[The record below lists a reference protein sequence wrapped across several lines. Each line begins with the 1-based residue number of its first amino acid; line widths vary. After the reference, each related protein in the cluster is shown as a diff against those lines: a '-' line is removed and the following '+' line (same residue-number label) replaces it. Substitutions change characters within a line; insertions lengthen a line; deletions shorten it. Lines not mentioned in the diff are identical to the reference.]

1 MKLKIFK
8 TDGTQSSKS
17 VELSDAIFNVEPND
31 QLIYEDVRSY
41 LAAQRQ
47 GTAKTKN
54 RTEVSGGGKKAF
66 RQKGTGGA
74 RRGSLRSPL
83 LKGGG
88 TVFGP
93 KPRNYEIRL
102 TKKMRQL
109 ARKSALT
116 YKARENAI
124 MVVEDFSFEAP
135 KTKEMITILEA
146 LQLMGKKVLILTGA
160 TDRNVYRSSRNIPRI
175 STLEASKPSTYEIT
189 NADVILIQVSGVD
202 ALQSTFTIK
211 EGVEA

>member
-1 MKLKIFK
+1 MKLNVYKIDGTDSGVEVVLNEKIF
-8 TDGTQSSKS
+8 G
-17 VELSDAIFNVEPND
+17 IEPHD

-93 KPRNYEIRL
+93 KPRTYSVRL
-102 TKKMRQL
+102 TKKMKQL
-109 ARKSALT
+109 ARKSAFS
-116 YKARENAI
+116 YKAADQAI
-124 MVVEDFSFEAP
+124 VLVEDFSFENP
-135 KTKEMITILEA
+135 KTKDMIKILDA
-146 LQLMGKKVLILTGA
+146 LKLSGKKVLFLTKT
-160 TDRNVYRSSRNIPRI
+160 TDKSVYRSASNIPGIRTI
-175 STLEASKPSTYEIT
+175 EAYKPSTYEIV
-189 NADVILIQVSGVD
+189 NADVLLIQNG
-202 ALQSTFTIK
+202 ALEVINSTFSDS
-211 EGVEA
+211 EVEA